1 MKASEYKAFKGIR
14 KESLRDNIS
23 DIEIVLTDLGKIATK
38 NTLND
43 MYNQEEI
50 LEKENKMIKNG

>member
-38 NTLND
+38 NTLNY

>member
-50 LEKENKMIKNG
+50 LEKEKNG